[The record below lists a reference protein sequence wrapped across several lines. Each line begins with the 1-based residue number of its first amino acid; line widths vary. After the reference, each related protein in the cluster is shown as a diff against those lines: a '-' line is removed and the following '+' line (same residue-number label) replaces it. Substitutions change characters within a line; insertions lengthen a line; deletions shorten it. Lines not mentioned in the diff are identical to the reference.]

1 MNSKSIRWS
10 IALISITSC
19 GIASAHPGHGGS
31 LMTGMASGMLHPW
44 FGFDHLLAMLA
55 VGAWAFQMGG
65 RAIWLVPATFIGL
78 MALAGAAGMAG
89 IALPQVEAGIA
100 SSVLILGLLIA
111 FAVKIKPAAAAA
123 LVALFAIFHGH
134 AHGAEMP
141 ALGTAWQYAI
151 GFMVSTAALHGI
163 GLLLAKGL
171 DNRWLRATGVITAA
185 SGAWMMVGI

>member
-1 MNSKSIRWS
+1 MNSKSIRWCIGLAS
-10 IALISITSC
+10 LALC
-19 GIASAHPGHGGS
+19 GIASAHPGHGS
-31 LMTGMASGMLHPW
+31 SFMAGMAHPW
-44 FGFDHLLAMLA
+44 FGLDHLLAMLA

-78 MALAGAAGMAG
+78 MVVAAGAGMAG

-134 AHGAEMP
+134 AHGVEMP

-151 GFMVSTAALHGI
+151 GFILATAALHGL
-163 GLLLAKGL
+163 GLMLAKGV
-171 DNRWLRATGVITAA
+171 DSRWLRATGAITAA

>member
-1 MNSKSIRWS
+1 MNSKSIRCC
-10 IALISITSC
+10 IALISISFC

-31 LMTGMASGMLHPW
+31 FSAGIAHPW
-44 FGFDHLLAMLA
+44 FGLDHLLAMVA

-65 RAIWLVPATFIGL
+65 RAMWLVPATFIGL
-78 MALAGAAGMAG
+78 MALAGGAGMAG

-111 FAVKIKPAAAAA
+111 FAVKVKPAAAAA

-141 ALGTAWQYAI
+141 ALGTAWQYGI
-151 GFMVSTAALHGI
+151 GFIASTAALHGL
-163 GLLLAKGL
+163 GLMLAKGV
-171 DNRWLRATGVITAA
+171 DGRWLRATGAITAA
-185 SGAWMMVGI
+185 SGAWMMIGI